1 MKQKIY
7 NWVQYE
13 IFYKPDNGHNYQKF
27 FFEFHVWIVYHF
39 CPSHARAKFQ
49 FFGNLQN
56 HDRPTLIS
64 RMVWNQM
71 IAIINWN
78 LTFFY
83 TSYLHHIDQHHMQK
97 LMKNRKFV
105 VMWEFILHFSIREC
119 FKNIPTND
127 IYVNINSFLNS
138 KRYPP
143 GYSLSLIG
151 HLFMKSITDSA
162 KTTCFGTICRDAN
175 FM

>member
-1 MKQKIY
+1 MEEVIQAFFCWNYLKVKQKIY
-7 NWVQYE
+7 SGVQYE

-71 IAIINWN
+71 IAILNWN
-78 LTFFY
+78 LN
-83 TSYLHHIDQHHMQK
+83 IVGQWA
-97 LMKNRKFV
+97 MKNR
-105 VMWEFILHFSIREC
+105 SIREC
-119 FKNIPTND
+119 FKNVPTND
-127 IYVNINSFLNS
+127 IYVTLVCLKSGLLKIGNFGKFCHFLKHAIS
-138 KRYPP
+138 
-143 GYSLSLIG
+143 
-151 HLFMKSITDSA
+151 
-162 KTTCFGTICRDAN
+162 
-175 FM
+175 